1 MLATHM
7 FHKTNKTVILL
18 LLVTIIQLWNYYNHN
33 QSNEQSLFANAFQ
46 NNNVLTPS
54 MKYSQHHHYRDI
66 AIKTV
71 ATKTI
76 QEEENQKIRE
86 EENEGDEVEVSF
98 PPPLTRIQSTERA
111 ITFWS
116 TALPII
122 LSYYGKYSEIAIRE
136 KVLGKDKGFSDED
149 IQKIW
154 DEQHEIGADKLA
166 NVMGSLKGFYVKTAQ
181 IIASRQDLFPKQY
194 TEALSGFTDDLDPLP
209 TYLIKAVIKKELL
222 NPNESFDDVFVE
234 FDDKPLGSAS
244 VAQVH
249 RAVLSEKYGGKE
261 VAVKVQRPSIESKL
275 LGDVA
280 NLKSLANSLKSS
292 LPLDY
297 YTVFAELEKQLID
310 EFDFVAEA
318 SAMDRI
324 YNALSKSYDG
334 TYPMNIPVVI
344 PRPIS
349 GLISRRVLVMDYL
362 KGVPLSRV
370 RDEMIKKGIDPDGP
384 ESKIF
389 GKRLLKG
396 LTYIFGRSIL
406 ETGFFHADPHPGNIF
421 VLDDGRIG
429 LIDFG
434 QVKQISGRN
443 RETLAKVMV
452 ALNKL
457 DINNTNDLRS
467 IGKLALE
474 LGVKLND
481 DAPDD
486 AAPAVAYWLFDG
498 SVDTLPGGYDMG
510 ELSPNSPVKQLKSFP
525 QDLVLVGRSSIL
537 IKGLSSRLNIP
548 WSLAKEWAP
557 IAEQVLNS
565 PKDKKKKKNR
575 IRFKQVLYTFKSWG
589 EGRINSLGTKLPTPI
604 RRRVASIAVYLEGR
618 NNDQ

>member
-1 MLATHM
+1 M
-7 FHKTNKTVILL
+7 
-18 LLVTIIQLWNYYNHN
+18 
-33 QSNEQSLFANAFQ
+33 SL
-46 NNNVLTPS
+46 
-54 MKYSQHHHYRDI
+54 YI
-66 AIKTV
+66 
-71 ATKTI
+71 
-76 QEEENQKIRE
+76 
-86 EENEGDEVEVSF
+86 
-98 PPPLTRIQSTERA
+98 
-111 ITFWS
+111 
-116 TALPII
+116 
-122 LSYYGKYSEIAIRE
+122 
-136 KVLGKDKGFSDED
+136 
-149 IQKIW
+149 
-154 DEQHEIGADKLA
+154 
-166 NVMGSLKGFYVKTAQ
+166 
-181 IIASRQDLFPKQY
+181 
-194 TEALSGFTDDLDPLP
+194 P
-209 TYLIKAVIKKELL
+209 TYR
-222 NPNESFDDVFVE
+222 
-234 FDDKPLGSAS
+234 
-244 VAQVH
+244 H

-275 LGDVA
+275 LGDIA
-280 NLKSLANSLKSS
+280 NLKSLAKSLKSS

-297 YTVFAELEKQLID
+297 YTVFAELEKQLTD

-324 YNALSKSYDG
+324 YNALSRSYDG
-334 TYPMNIPVVI
+334 GYPMNIPVVI
-344 PRPIS
+344 PRPVS

-384 ESKIF
+384 ESKLF

-421 VLDDGRIG
+421 VLEDGRIG

-498 SVDTLPGGYDMG
+498 SVETLPGGYDMG

-525 QDLVLVGRSSIL
+525 QDLVSTHMHIHRIIIL
-537 IKGLSSRLNIP
+537 LTHFSPLNTYP
-548 WSLAKEWAP
+548 
-557 IAEQVLNS
+557 
-565 PKDKKKKKNR
+565 
-575 IRFKQVLYTFKSWG
+575 
-589 EGRINSLGTKLPTPI
+589 
-604 RRRVASIAVYLEGR
+604 
-618 NNDQ
+618 